1 MKKLYFLFIT
11 ALFCAAAQAQ
21 TTLVATLSHGSE
33 ISQFYGEE
41 ALVNAHEA
49 AVEGD
54 VITLSGGT
62 FADAIITKAITLR
75 GAGMLSATDY
85 GTQTTYIA
93 SMQFQIPENASVTP
107 TIEGLRLGTCT
118 IKGDGKA
125 KMNVVKT
132 WGEFLL
138 YDNPMANFINCVVTS
153 LSKES
158 GSPFATPFAYIQN
171 SYVKSGTTFSRVS
184 GQINCVNSVVQGY
197 VMNSTGL
204 VANNCIFLGDHPDH
218 QVPKDAI
225 VTKSLGLSV
234 DISDDIFR
242 NLVSGTGNN
251 SKYITSDTFDEVF
264 KTFKGNTTTYPIA
277 DTVTDL
283 LKLTD
288 EAAAQY
294 LGDDGKQVGIYGGLM
309 PFNATP
315 SNPRITKFVVTS
327 TTSEGKLN
335 VQINVQ

>member
-33 ISQFYGEE
+33 ISQFHGEE
-41 ALVNAHEA
+41 ALVEAHEA

-93 SMQFQIPENASVTP
+93 AMQFQIPENASVTS
-107 TIEGLRLGTCT
+107 TIEGLRLGWCGIT
-118 IKGDGKA
+118 GENKA
-125 KMNVVKT
+125 KINIVKT
-132 WGEFLL
+132 WGGFTL
-138 YDNPMANFINCVVTS
+138 NKSPQANFINCVVTS
-153 LSKES
+153 L
-158 GSPFATPFAYIQN
+158 GTGTGLTAGTPFVYCQN
-171 SYVKSGTTFSRVS
+171 SYLNSGATFHSVS
-184 GQINCVNSVVQGY
+184 GQLKCVNSVVEGSVLQ
-197 VMNSTGL
+197 STGL
-204 VANNCIFLGDHPDH
+204 VANNCIFATTVRSFTFD
-218 QVPKDAI
+218 KAAI
-225 VTKSLGLSV
+225 VSYSLGLNLTNKW
-234 DISDDIFR
+234 DMFQTIS
-242 NLVSGTGNN
+242 GQGNN
-251 SKYITSDTFDEVF
+251 FMNISMWNSIF
-264 KTFKGNTTTYPIA
+264 KTYNGNSSTNSIEE
-277 DTVTDL
+277 TDL
-283 LKLTD
+283 LMLTD

-294 LGDDGKQVGIYGGLM
+294 LGDDGTQVGIYGGSM

>member
-41 ALVNAHEA
+41 ALVEAHEA

-93 SMQFQIPENASVTP
+93 AMQFQIPENASVTP
-107 TIEGLRLGTCT
+107 TIEGLRLGWCGIT
-118 IKGDGKA
+118 GENKA
-125 KMNVVKT
+125 KINILKT
-132 WGEFLL
+132 WGGFTL
-138 YDNPMANFINCVVTS
+138 NKSPQANFINCVVTK
-153 LSKES
+153 LNT
-158 GSPFATPFAYIQN
+158 GAGLDAGNPFVYCQN
-171 SYVKSGTTFSRVS
+171 SYLNSGATFLSQS
-184 GQINCVNSVVQGY
+184 ELLTCVNSIVTGY
-197 VMNSTGL
+197 VLQSKYV
-204 VANNCIFLGDHPDH
+204 VANNCIIIKNGINEDIPTG
-218 QVPKDAI
+218 PI
-225 VTKSLGLSV
+225 VNNSLLINV
-234 DISDDIFR
+234 ADTDDLLQNI
-242 NLVSGTGNN
+242 SGTGNYFKAN
-251 SKYITSDTFDEVF
+251 TTLSEVF
-264 KTFKGNTTTYPIA
+264 KTYKGSPSSVPIEE
-277 DTVTDL
+277 TDL
-283 LKLTD
+283 LMFTD
-288 EAAAQY
+288 EAAALY

>member
-33 ISQFYGEE
+33 ISQFHGEE
-41 ALVNAHEA
+41 ALVEAHEA

-93 SMQFQIPENASVTP
+93 AMQFQIPENASVTP
-107 TIEGLRLGTCT
+107 TIEGLRLGWCGIT
-118 IKGDGKA
+118 GENKA
-125 KMNVVKT
+125 KINILKT
-132 WGEFLL
+132 WGGFTL
-138 YDNPMANFINCVVTS
+138 NKSPQANFINCVVTK
-153 LSKES
+153 LNT
-158 GSPFATPFAYIQN
+158 GAGLDAGTPFVYCQN
-171 SYVKSGTTFSRVS
+171 SYLNSGATFLSQS
-184 GQINCVNSVVQGY
+184 EQLTCVNSIVTGY
-197 VMNSTGL
+197 VLQSECV
-204 VANNCIFLGDHPDH
+204 VANNCIIIKAGINEDIPTG
-218 QVPKDAI
+218 PI
-225 VTKSLGLSV
+225 VNNSLLINV
-234 DISDDIFR
+234 ADTDDMLQNI
-242 NLVSGTGNN
+242 SGTGNYFKAN
-251 SKYITSDTFDEVF
+251 TTLSEVF
-264 KTFKGNTTTYPIA
+264 KTYKGTNSIEE
-277 DTVTDL
+277 TDL
-283 LKLTD
+283 LMLTD
-288 EAAAQY
+288 EAAALY

>member
-1 MKKLYFLFIT
+1 MKKLYFLLIT

-85 GTQTTYIA
+85 GTQITYIA
-93 SMQFQIPENASVTP
+93 AMQFQIPENTSVTP
-107 TIEGLRLGTCT
+107 TIEGLRLGWCGIT
-118 IKGDGKA
+118 GENKA
-125 KMNVVKT
+125 KINILKT
-132 WGEFLL
+132 WGGFTL
-138 YDNPMANFINCVVTS
+138 NKSPQANFINCVVTS
-153 LSKES
+153 LGTGVELNA
-158 GSPFATPFAYIQN
+158 GTPFVYCQN
-171 SYVKSGTTFSRVS
+171 SYLNSGATFHSVS
-184 GQINCVNSVVQGY
+184 GQLKCVNSVVEGS
-197 VMNSTGL
+197 VLNSTGL
-204 VANNCIFLGDHPDH
+204 VANNCIFATTERSFTFDKA
-218 QVPKDAI
+218 VI
-225 VTKSLGLSV
+225 VSYSLGLNLTHKW
-234 DISDDIFR
+234 DMFQTIS
-242 NLVSGTGNN
+242 GQGNN
-251 SKYITSDTFDEVF
+251 FMNISMWKSIF
-264 KTFKGNTTTYPIA
+264 KTYNGNSSTNSIEE
-277 DTVTDL
+277 TDL
-283 LKLTD
+283 LMLTD

-294 LGDDGKQVGIYGGLM
+294 LGDDGTQVGIYGGSM

>member
-11 ALFCAAAQAQ
+11 TLFCAAAQAQ

-33 ISQFYGEE
+33 ISQFHGEE
-41 ALVNAHEA
+41 ALVEAHEA

-93 SMQFQIPENASVTP
+93 AMQFQIPENASVTP
-107 TIEGLRLGTCT
+107 TIEGLRLGWCGIT
-118 IKGDGKA
+118 GENKA
-125 KMNVVKT
+125 KINILKT
-132 WGEFLL
+132 WGGFTL
-138 YDNPMANFINCVVTS
+138 NKSPQANFINCVVTR
-153 LSKES
+153 LET
-158 GSPFATPFAYIQN
+158 GAGLDAGTPFVYCQN
-171 SYVKSGTTFSRVS
+171 SYLNGGTTFSSQS
-184 GQINCVNSVVQGY
+184 GQLTCVNSVVTGY
-197 VMNSTGL
+197 VLQSTGL
-204 VANNCIFLGDHPDH
+204 VANNCIVIKASISE
-218 QVPKDAI
+218 VPQIGAI
-225 VTKSLGLSV
+225 VNNSLAMNVWDNNSMLAKT
-234 DISDDIFR
+234 
-242 NLVSGTGNN
+242 SGTGNY
-251 SKYITSDTFDEVF
+251 SMYTTTSYFNKVF
-264 KTFKGNTTTYPIA
+264 KTYKGFSSTVPI
-277 DTVTDL
+277 VETDL
-283 LKLTD
+283 LMLTD

-294 LGDDGKQVGIYGGLM
+294 LGDDGTQVGIYGGLM

>member
-62 FADAIITKAITLR
+62 FADAIITKAIILR

-107 TIEGLRLGTCT
+107 TIEGLRLGWCGIT
-118 IKGDGKA
+118 GENKA
-125 KMNVVKT
+125 KINILKT
-132 WGEFLL
+132 WGGFTL
-138 YDNPMANFINCVVTS
+138 NKSPQANFINCVVTK
-153 LSKES
+153 LNT
-158 GSPFATPFAYIQN
+158 GVGLDAGTPFVYCQN
-171 SYVKSGTTFSRVS
+171 SYLYSGATFQSQS
-184 GQINCVNSVVQGY
+184 GQLTCVNSIVTGY
-197 VMNSTGL
+197 GL
-204 VANNCIFLGDHPDH
+204 QSKCVVANNCIIIKAGINEDIPTG
-218 QVPKDAI
+218 PI
-225 VTKSLGLSV
+225 VNNSLLINV
-234 DISDDIFR
+234 ADTDDLLQNI
-242 NLVSGTGNN
+242 SGTGNYFKAN
-251 SKYITSDTFDEVF
+251 TTLSEVF
-264 KTFKGNTTTYPIA
+264 KTYKGFSYTVPIEE
-277 DTVTDL
+277 TDL
-283 LKLTD
+283 LMLTD
-288 EAAAQY
+288 EAAALY

>member
-41 ALVNAHEA
+41 ALVEAHEA

-93 SMQFQIPENASVTP
+93 AMQFQIPENANVTP
-107 TIEGLRLGTCT
+107 TIEGLRLGWCGIT
-118 IKGDGKA
+118 GENKA
-125 KMNVVKT
+125 KINILKT
-132 WGEFLL
+132 WGGFTL
-138 YDNPMANFINCVVTS
+138 NKSPQANFINCVVTS
-153 LSKES
+153 LST
-158 GSPFATPFAYIQN
+158 GAGLNAGTPFVYCQN
-171 SYVKSGTTFSRVS
+171 SYLNSGATFSSQS
-184 GQINCVNSVVQGY
+184 GQLTCVNSIVTGY
-197 VMNSTGL
+197 VLQSKYV
-204 VANNCIFLGDHPDH
+204 VANNCVIIKAGINEDIPTG
-218 QVPKDAI
+218 PI
-225 VTKSLGLSV
+225 VNNSLLINV
-234 DISDDIFR
+234 ADTDDMLQNI
-242 NLVSGTGNN
+242 SGTGNYFKAN
-251 SKYITSDTFDEVF
+251 TTTTWSEVF
-264 KTFKGNTTTYPIA
+264 KTYKGFSSTVPIEE
-277 DTVTDL
+277 TDL
-283 LKLTD
+283 LMLTD
-288 EAAAQY
+288 EAAALY